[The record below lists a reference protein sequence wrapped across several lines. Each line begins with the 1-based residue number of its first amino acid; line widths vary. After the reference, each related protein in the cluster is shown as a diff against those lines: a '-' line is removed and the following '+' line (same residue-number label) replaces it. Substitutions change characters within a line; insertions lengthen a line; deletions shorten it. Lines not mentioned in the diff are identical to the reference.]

1 LLFLLSLLVIGW
13 LPGAALF
20 RVPWLDRD
28 RRAALDPEERVF
40 WAVVLSLTV
49 SLSMVLALAA
59 LHRYSFGRLI
69 AANLLVTA
77 AAVVAGRGRLRF
89 GPAARRPGLT
99 LVLPLLLILLG
110 AWRFFPPSEYIMGGK
125 DPGVYM
131 NAGIQIGQR
140 GTLWFQDPVIANL
153 PPLAWDLFQPWY
165 ERDAYYSTR
174 FMGFFIM
181 DPERG
186 AVVSQFPHLYPAS
199 IAIGYGV
206 DGLTGARRATGVW
219 AILGVLAVYFAAA
232 RIVGR
237 RAAALG
243 AGLLTLHVIQVW
255 FARYPNTEVVMQA
268 LLFAAFL
275 AFARAHADGDR
286 FFAPVAGLLAGL
298 LLFLRI
304 DAVFGIAAIVAGAAA
319 WALHGVRT
327 RLSMWLA
334 LGATGTV
341 AALYLAGP
349 MRAYMERPI
358 IYLSNLPLAG
368 YLALAA
374 AAVLLA
380 AVLVGAPRMPRL
392 GPRVSRWLPAA
403 LALLLGAVA
412 IYALFFRHPGGRLA
426 AHDAYA
432 LRTFAEFYV
441 SIPAVLAALAA
452 YAIYIRRSFWK
463 APEFFLAILIFGL
476 FFFYKLQIVPEH
488 FWMARRFLPVILP
501 ATLVLAAALAF
512 GEARVGRGPRRILQ
526 WTVGLLFIGLLGA
539 HYQRAARPILDHV
552 EYAGLIPR
560 LEQLAGRIADDAL
573 VVVESRDAQTDI
585 HVFATP
591 LAYIYARNVLLL
603 ATAAPDKATFAAFLE
618 DAQTKYSSVL
628 FLGSGGTNLLSHRYG
643 VRPVASERFQM
654 PEYESPR
661 NAYPRHVMMKEFD
674 YGLYEF
680 TAPERHDGL
689 WFDLDLGFRDDLHV
703 VRFHAK
709 EETDGRTIR
718 WTQRQS
724 FITISIVPPAA
735 RQVTLWMHNG
745 GRPAASP
752 PADLE
757 VFFHGEPL
765 GTIRV
770 EDGWREYTLS
780 IPPALASRAAAL
792 GDPVELRLLT
802 ATWNPRQV
810 LGGTDDRELG
820 VMLDRV
826 AVR

>member
-1 LLFLLSLLVIGW
+1 LLLLISLIVICW

-20 RVPWLDRD
+20 RGPWMDRD
-28 RRAALDPEERVF
+28 RRAALDAEERVF
-40 WAVVLSLTV
+40 WAVIISIAV
-49 SLSMVLALAA
+49 SLSIVLVLAA
-59 LHRYSFGRLI
+59 LHRYSFEHLI
-69 AANLLVTA
+69 AGNLLVTA
-77 AAVVAGRGRLRF
+77 AAVVAARGRL
-89 GPAARRPGLT
+89 GLGAAARRPGLT
-99 LVLPLLLILLG
+99 LVLPLLLAFLG

-140 GTLWFQDPVIANL
+140 GTLWFHDPVIAGV
-153 PPLAWDLFQPWY
+153 PAFAWDLFQPY
-165 ERDAYYSTR
+165 YGRDAYYSTR
-174 FMGFFIM
+174 FMGFFVM

-186 AVVSQFPHLYPAS
+186 TVVSQFPHLYPAS

-206 DGLTGARRATGVW
+206 DGLTGARRVTGIW
-219 AILGVLAVYFAAA
+219 AILGVLAVYFASA

-237 RAAALG
+237 RAAAFG

-268 LLFAAFL
+268 LLFAALL
-275 AFARAHADGDR
+275 AHARAHVDGLR
-286 FFAPVAGLLAGL
+286 FFAPLTGLLAGL

-304 DAVFGIAAIVAGAAA
+304 DAVFGIAAIVVGAAAGAAY
-319 WALHGVRT
+319 GVRT
-327 RLSMWLA
+327 RLSMWLT
-334 LGATGTV
+334 LGATSTI
-341 AALYLAGP
+341 AAFYLFGP
-349 MRAYMERPI
+349 LQAYMERPI
-358 IYLSNLPLAG
+358 VYFANLPWAG

-380 AVLVGAPRMPRL
+380 AVLVGAPRLPRPGARA
-392 GPRVSRWLPAA
+392 GPWLPTA
-403 LALLLGAVA
+403 LALVLAAAA
-412 IYALFFRHPGGRLA
+412 IYALFFREPGGRLA

-432 LRTFAEFYV
+432 LRTFAEFYAL
-441 SIPAVLAALAA
+441 IPAVLAALAG
-452 YAIYIRRSFWK
+452 YALYARRSFWR
-463 APEFFLAILIFGL
+463 APEFFIAVLIFGF
-476 FFFYKLQIVPEH
+476 FFFYKVQIVPEH
-488 FWMARRFLPVILP
+488 FWMARRFVPIILP

-512 GEARVGRGPRRILQ
+512 GEARGGGRRRILQ
-526 WTVGLLFIGLLGA
+526 WTLGLLFIGLLGT

-560 LEQLAGRIADDAL
+560 LEQLAGRIADDEL
-573 VVVESRDAQTDI
+573 VVAESRDAQTDI

-603 ATAAPDKATFAAFLE
+603 ATAAPDKETFAAFLE
-618 DAQTKYSSVL
+618 DAQTKYSRVL

-643 VRPVASERFQM
+643 VRPLASERFQV
-654 PEYESPR
+654 PEYESPL
-661 NAYPRHVMMKEFD
+661 NAYPRGVTMKEFD

-680 TAPERHDGL
+680 TAPESHDGL
-689 WFDLDLGFRDDLHV
+689 WFELDLGFRDDLHV

-724 FITISIVPPAA
+724 FITVSIIPPDT
-735 RQVTLWMHNG
+735 RNVTLWMHNG
-745 GRPAASP
+745 GRPAAAP

-765 GTIRV
+765 GTVRV
-770 EDGWREYTLS
+770 EDGWREYSLA
-780 IPPALASRAAAL
+780 IPPELAARAAGA

-802 ATWNPRQV
+802 TTWNPREV
-810 LGGTDDRELG
+810 LGTDDDRELG

>member
-1 LLFLLSLLVIGW
+1 LHALLSLIVVGW

-20 RVPWLDRD
+20 RVPWMERD
-28 RRAALDPEERVF
+28 RRAALDAEERVF
-40 WAVVLSLTV
+40 WAVILSVAV
-49 SLSMVLALAA
+49 SLSIALVLAA
-59 LHRYSFGRLI
+59 LHLYSFERLI
-69 AANLLVTA
+69 AGNLLMTF
-77 AAVVAGRGRLRF
+77 AVVVAARGRLRL
-89 GPAARRPGLT
+89 GAAARRPGLT
-99 LVLPLLLILLG
+99 VIVPILLILLG
-110 AWRFFPPSEYIMGGK
+110 AWRFFPPSEYVMGGK

-140 GTLWFQDPVIANL
+140 GTLWFQDPVVADL
-153 PPLAWDLFQPWY
+153 PPFAWDLFQPWY
-165 ERDAYYSTR
+165 GRDAYYSAR
-174 FMGFFIM
+174 FMGFFVV

-186 AVVSQFPHLYPAS
+186 TVVSQFPHLYPAS

-206 DGLTGARRATGVW
+206 DGLTGARRVTGIW
-219 AILGVLAVYFAAA
+219 AILGVLAVYFTSA

-243 AGLLTLHVIQVW
+243 AGLLALHVIQVW
-255 FARYPNTEVVMQA
+255 FARYPNAEVVMQA

-275 AFARAHADGDR
+275 AFARAQADGDR

-304 DAVFGIAAIVAGAAA
+304 DAVFGIAALVAGAAA
-319 WALHGVRT
+319 GAVHGVRT
-327 RLSMWLA
+327 RLSLWLA
-334 LGATGTV
+334 LGATSTI
-341 AALYLAGP
+341 AAFYLLGA
-349 MRAYMERPI
+349 MRGYMERPI
-358 IYLSNLPLAG
+358 IYLSNLPWAG
-368 YLALAA
+368 YLALVA

-380 AVLVGAPRMPRL
+380 VVLIGAPRMPRL
-392 GPRVSRWLPAA
+392 GARTSRWLPTG
-403 LALLLGAVA
+403 LAVLLAVA
-412 IYALFFRHPGGRLA
+412 GIYALFFRHPAGRLA

-432 LRTFAEFYV
+432 LRTFAEFYALV
-441 SIPAVLAALAA
+441 PAVLAALAG
-452 YAIYIRRSFWK
+452 YAIYARRSFWK
-463 APEFFLAILIFGL
+463 APEFFLAVLIFGF
-476 FFFYKLQIVPEH
+476 FFFYKVQIVPEH

-512 GEARVGRGPRRILQ
+512 GEARASGRRRALQ
-526 WTVGLLFIGLLGA
+526 WAVGLLFIGLLGT

-560 LEQLAGRIADDAL
+560 LEQLAGRIADDEL
-573 VVVESRDAQTDI
+573 LVVESRDAQSDI

-618 DAQTKYSSVL
+618 DAQTKYTRVL
-628 FLGSGGTNLLSHRYG
+628 FLGSGGTNLLSYRYG
-643 VRPVASERFQM
+643 VRPIASEHFQV

-661 NAYPRHVMMKEFD
+661 NAYPRGVTLKDFD

-680 TAPERHDGL
+680 TAPDERHDGL

-724 FITISIVPPAA
+724 FITVSIVSPDA
-735 RQVTLWMHNG
+735 RNVTLWMHNG
-745 GRPAASP
+745 GRPAAAP

-765 GTIRV
+765 GTVRV
-770 EDGWREYTLS
+770 EDGWREYALP
-780 IPPALASRAAAL
+780 IPPALAARAAAA

-802 ATWNPRQV
+802 TTWNPRQV
-810 LGGTDDRELG
+810 LGTPDDRELG